1 MQGRCADVLVSGAE
15 DAEVMVAA
23 ERWVVDGCFA
33 LLSTEAGEQGGVGAE
48 LLCAAVQLTG
58 AAEIDETALV
68 HTVHGAAQ
76 VDVLAAQ

>member
-15 DAEVMVAA
+15 DAEVAVAA
-23 ERWVVDGCFA
+23 ERWVVNGCFPLFGA
-33 LLSTEAGEQGGVGAE
+33 EAGEQGGVGPE
-48 LLCAAVQLTG
+48 LLSTAVQLAS

-76 VDVLAAQ
+76 LDVLAAQ